1 MDRQEERT
9 CQNCKN
15 QFVIEPDDFAFY
27 EKISVP
33 PPTWCPECRMM
44 RRFSFINIWNLY
56 KRPCAKC
63 GKDMIAIYSPDKP
76 IGVYCLPCWWA
87 DDWDGTEYGMDY
99 DPSRPFLE
107 QLQELVHK
115 TPYQALES
123 AYLTLVNSDYCN
135 AVGHVK
141 NSGSLR

>member
-1 MDRQEERT
+1 MKSETRI
-9 CQNCKN
+9 CQNCKT
-15 QFVIEPDDFAFY
+15 QFTIEPDDFGFY
-27 EKISVP
+27 ETMKVP
-33 PPTWCPECRMM
+33 PATWCPECRMM